1 MKNKRKRIFE
11 YFKEQNRMVE
21 MAKNMFKN
29 MSIIFEV
36 LLLNHWFKLHNVKL
50 LADSIEP
57 TQRDL
62 LVKKIICILTLSLYI
77 SGCSILYNQ
86 ERNVELNSL
95 TNTENLPTSKT
106 SIFFTD
112 LNGRLTQRRLDN
124 NDFVVASNSEG
135 VYLLSKN
142 YSVSS
147 NAVGYSKYSVRHPKS
162 EIHLWPKSEKPLE
175 DIFKNHHLTR
185 INFNKKDSN
194 CRRLCEFEGYSTQH
208 GLHLVI
214 FTGGYEKRR
223 EGTNSDIFVEYIDYS
238 SRLKQVNNAIASY
251 SKTTFPENFVPTQL
265 ISPSLVTRHI
275 TGTNSVKKLQ
285 ALKSTL
291 KSLDY
296 NSFDNRL
303 SQNMAYHEF
312 DDQYSAAKRGSHE
325 DRKAFLA
332 RYSYSQSSANCY
344 YVKAN
349 TLNIRDRN
357 YASSKKVGKYSKND
371 RVCATK
377 ETDSWVRSDRGWVF
391 KKYLSNEPFSGAAKK
406 LAAVADIV
414 DKQEYA
420 NAQAEHSISAYR
432 SYIKNNPNG
441 DFVDGAVTKQ
451 VELYR
456 QQKSFNGYMQAYKLK
471 FHQPDLIAAKKAL
484 TQSSVKVSAIPELVE
499 LYFTKMVIHKN
510 DIPNFASVTTKMN
523 GTIYN
528 RYVDRMMKLPS
539 IQTQFTHDS
548 FFNSIEYKY
557 LLKTSRPEASV
568 KYQLNKAQIVLD
580 YENKQFSIN
589 TDASCSFSRSETSIR
604 ERGFLE
610 SLVTFNG
617 DDKQTSS
624 YDIYDCQL
632 SAKKQAEVSNIL
644 QKLDDYQSTASIA
657 KLNDNWEA
665 SEKTSSYTYSSTTT
679 SGSSSSS
686 SISPQSYV
694 MVYFESVCGLIAC
707 KDKNLS
713 LSGGPGD
720 FMPGYSGAAS
730 GSIQKGYNGLAGTY
744 QWSAHVDKKVC
755 SGSVYISG
763 LKPNLYIRV
772 YDHCGDAGTS
782 EH

>member
-1 MKNKRKRIFE
+1 M
-11 YFKEQNRMVE
+11 
-21 MAKNMFKN
+21 
-29 MSIIFEV
+29 
-36 LLLNHWFKLHNVKL
+36 
-50 LADSIEP
+50 
-57 TQRDL
+57 
-62 LVKKIICILTLSLYI
+62 KKIIYILTLSLYI

-86 ERNVELNSL
+86 ERNVELISL
-95 TNTENLPTSKT
+95 TNTTNLPTSKT
-106 SIFFTD
+106 SVYISN
-112 LNGRLTQRRLDN
+112 LNGNLTQSRLKN
-124 NDFVVASNSEG
+124 NTIVVAADPER
-135 VYLLSKN
+135 VYLLYRSGARKGYLQ
-142 YSVSS
+142 YSVSH
-147 NAVGYSKYSVRHPKS
+147 SKIEKYLDVVKN
-162 EIHLWPKSEKPLE
+162 KPLE
-175 DIFKNHHLTR
+175 ETFEAHNLTR
-185 INFNKKDSN
+185 INFTKRNSN
-194 CRRLCEFEGYSTQH
+194 CRRSCEFEGFSTQH

-238 SRLKQVNNAIASY
+238 SRVKQVNNAIASY

-265 ISPSLVTRHI
+265 ISPSLVTQHI

-332 RYSYSQSSANCY
+332 RYSYSQSSANCF
-344 YVKAN
+344 YVNAN
-349 TLNIRDRN
+349 TLNIRERS
-357 YASSKKVGKYSKND
+357 YARSKKVGEYNKND

-377 ETDSWVRSDRGWVF
+377 ETSSWVRSDRGWVF

-406 LAAVADIV
+406 LAIVADIV
-414 DKQEYA
+414 DKQEYTQ
-420 NAQAEHSISAYR
+420 AQAVNSIPAYL
-432 SYIKNNPNG
+432 SYIENNPNG
-441 DFVDGAVTKQ
+441 NFVTDAVAKQ

-471 FHQPDLIAAKKAL
+471 FHQSDLIAAKKAL
-484 TQSSVKVSAIPELVE
+484 TQSSAKVSAIPELVK

-510 DIPNFASVTTKMN
+510 DIPSFASVTTKIN
-523 GTIYN
+523 GAIYN
-528 RYVDRMMKLPS
+528 RYVDRMIKLPS

-557 LLKTSRPEASV
+557 LLKDARPEASV
-568 KYQLNKAQIVLD
+568 KYQLNKAQLILD

-589 TDASCSFSRSETSIR
+589 TDASCTFSKSETSTR
-604 ERGFLE
+604 DRGFLE

-632 SAKKQAEVSNIL
+632 SAKKQAEVSKIL
-644 QKLDDYQSTASIA
+644 KKLDNYQSTASIA

-665 SEKTSSYTYSSTTT
+665 SERTSSYTYSSTTT

-686 SISPQSYV
+686 SSSPQSYV
-694 MVYFESVCGLIAC
+694 MVDFESVCGLIAC

-713 LSGGPGD
+713 LTGGPGD
-720 FMPGYSGAAS
+720 FVPGYSGATS

-744 QWSAHVDKKVC
+744 KWSAQVDKKVC

-772 YDHCGDAGTS
+772 YDHCGDAGTR
-782 EH
+782 EN